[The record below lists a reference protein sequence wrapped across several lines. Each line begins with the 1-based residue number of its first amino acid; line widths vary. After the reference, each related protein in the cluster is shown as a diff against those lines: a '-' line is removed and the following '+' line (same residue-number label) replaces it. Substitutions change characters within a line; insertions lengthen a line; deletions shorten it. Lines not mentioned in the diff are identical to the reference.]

1 MNCLSAHV
9 KTFFGLVLMSLYKII
24 SMISQN
30 DILCIIYLDN
40 FLKIVQYSIEI
51 KNKCLSQK

>member
-1 MNCLSAHV
+1 MNCLGAHV
-9 KTFFGLVLMSLYKII
+9 KTFFGQVLMSLYKII